1 MAPSLYQWK
10 KDHNNNNNKIGGG
23 GGGDQNTRNGGQ
35 YQKLQK
41 MLSLQQRKMRFRLVA
56 SVATRLLFSDN
67 DDSLLQ
73 AWHELVALQAKQSA
87 IAHRDHPVD
96 ERLLTPLR
104 KCGGGAALSSRHGT
118 TPWDPNDDVNSY
130 NDANNDDHAGNLVPI
145 YAASSLASTLA
156 PQRVEI
162 YAEIGHLT
170 QFCGHE
176 KHLMAKRTTI
186 DIQQMAEE
194 FRNKCSVRSPS
205 PSSLSSSPSV
215 SSNFVGSSLSLA
227 QFFTVMGARVETVVI
242 SADDNASKSA
252 GGANANRKHLQEW
265 TRQMVDKVRRTV
277 RAHSERWKLVLIAPG
292 LHDIPYGQSSAVLAQ
307 DVLQSVQLIRHG
319 LPRRTF
325 LLVLRQSNLTF
336 WRSVAKAAAFC
347 SKMLSLWEFGKAD
360 DDERAWDLLEARL
373 RTVYGDDE
381 EFHVQIVDLMEHA
394 RPVIS
399 AGNYADLSPLASD
412 CVHLSPRGLS
422 LLHLQLWNWL
432 VQPRLRHSQ
441 PFVPLLR
448 PPLCPRPHCPF
459 LATPRNIISCPRVP
473 PDRANQIAFSS
484 SPLRRLLRSVQLST
498 AGKVL
503 LLILFALLPLLL
515 IIVLLYQFVAKA
527 NNNINNNNNFN
538 SICCCPRRRR
548 SGGFS
553 SSPSGGDSRRR
564 AKGFRQTN
572 RRFIAATP

>member
-1 MAPSLYQWK
+1 MVMTIIIRFAFVVRTDGRMDTEIVAPKCIRPPQFAQIPLL
-10 KDHNNNNNKIGGG
+10 DHP
-23 GGGDQNTRNGGQ
+23 
-35 YQKLQK
+35 
-41 MLSLQQRKMRFRLVA
+41 SFRFRPVA
-56 SVATRLLFSDN
+56 SVATRLFFSDN

-87 IAHRDHPVD
+87 IANRDHPVD

-104 KCGGGAALSSRHGT
+104 KCGGGAIASSPRHGT
-118 TPWDPNDDVNSY
+118 TPWDNNDGVNSY
-130 NDANNDDHAGNLVPI
+130 NDANNYDHADNLVPI
-145 YAASSLASTLA
+145 YAASSSASTLA

-162 YAEIGHLT
+162 YAEFGHLT

-176 KHLMAKRTTI
+176 KHLMAKRTTV
-186 DIQQMAEE
+186 DIQQLAEE

-205 PSSLSSSPSV
+205 PSV
-215 SSNFVGSSLSLA
+215 SSNFAGSSLSLA
-227 QFFTVMGARVETVVI
+227 QIFTVMGARVETVVI
-242 SADDNASKSA
+242 SADDNATKSA

-265 TRQMVDKVRRTV
+265 TRQMVEKVHRTV
-277 RAHSERWKLVLIAPG
+277 HAHSQRWKLVLIAPG
-292 LHDIPYGQSSAVLAQ
+292 LHDIPYGQTSAVLAQ

-347 SKMLSLWEFGKAD
+347 SKMLSLWELGKSD
-360 DDERAWDLLEARL
+360 DDERA
-373 RTVYGDDE
+373 
-381 EFHVQIVDLMEHA
+381 
-394 RPVIS
+394 
-399 AGNYADLSPLASD
+399 ADLSPLASD

-432 VQPRLRHSQ
+432 VQPRVRHSQ
-441 PFVPLLR
+441 PYVPLLR

-473 PDRANQIAFSS
+473 PDRANQIAFPS
-484 SPLRRLLRSVQLST
+484 SPLRRFLRSVQLST

-515 IIVLLYQFVAKA
+515 IIVLSKAKA
-527 NNNINNNNNFN
+527 NNINNNNYFT
-538 SICCCPRRRR
+538 SICCCPRRRQ

-553 SSPSGGDSRRR
+553 SAPSGGDSRRR

>member
-1 MAPSLYQWK
+1 MAPSLYTWK
-10 KDHNNNNNKIGGG
+10 KDHNNTTTTTMLKLVVVIKKLAMVDSINSCKKCYRCSREKRQETSKKIDPSKNWSQRISGDGGRKTLLKIIGLIKKFSVMRIARNNLLVDGQLSHKRVVGVCPSSAGGH
-23 GGGDQNTRNGGQ
+23 
-35 YQKLQK
+35 LQK
-41 MLSLQQRKMRFRLVA
+41 GRFRPVA

-104 KCGGGAALSSRHGT
+104 KCGGGGAASSPRHGT

-130 NDANNDDHAGNLVPI
+130 NDANNDDPAGNLVPI

-162 YAEIGHLT
+162 YAQIGHLT

-176 KHLMAKRTTI
+176 QHLMAKRTTV
-186 DIQQMAEE
+186 DIQQLAE
-194 FRNKCSVRSPS
+194 
-205 PSSLSSSPSV
+205 
-215 SSNFVGSSLSLA
+215 
-227 QFFTVMGARVETVVI
+227 
-242 SADDNASKSA
+242 
-252 GGANANRKHLQEW
+252 GGRE
-265 TRQMVDKVRRTV
+265 
-277 RAHSERWKLVLIAPG
+277 IG
-292 LHDIPYGQSSAVLAQ
+292 DIPYGQSSAVLAQ

-381 EFHVQIVDLMEHA
+381 EFHVQVVDLMEHA

-432 VQPRLRHSQ
+432 VQPRVRHSQ

-484 SPLRRLLRSVQLST
+484 SPLRRLLRSVQRST

-527 NNNINNNNNFN
+527 NNNNFIN
-538 SICCCPRRRR
+538 SICCCPRRCR

-553 SSPSGGDSRRR
+553 SSPSGGDSRQR
-564 AKGFRQTN
+564 AKAFRQAN